1 MKLLKYSNFSNEFRL
16 NENLDQAKK
25 LLRDTYKMNKAV
37 LSVDPKLELDPSGLF
52 IFNAEGDPFN
62 FNELPEETKNAAK
75 QKVREIKV
83 TPEENSKVERC
94 RV

>member
-83 TPEENSKVERC
+83 TLKKIVK
-94 RV
+94 